1 MNKKALFAGTIVLL
15 LAFAIL
21 PAANAVVLD
30 PSGCPAGNS
39 TAVLKLYKEYNSTY
53 NQCYYHGPPLILGS
67 LLKKYNLTIKISTPN
82 NIRIS
87 ISKLDN
93 ILEHKPIS
101 NLTWNEAYY
110 MARRYS
116 SSNGGKSYSTSKYN
130 KVVECVNQ
138 MISVQNTPQSR
149 ALAYIEMSAA
159 AGSMYGLTNNPKWLE
174 KNEYFIVMSLQN
186 NPSGIVND
194 GISPLNSTWWDGAGL
209 SSFKS
214 WGYNVPQP
222 AIDFVNKAL
231 RAARA
236 GKLNTQAQLKEIG
249 FYQWKKKYLI
259 PIVNEKT
266 PKKIIV
272 PTKGTT
278 STQLSGILNFIFK
291 HGSDLAKGIGGI
303 FIFSIVLLLVR
314 RRRNRYYY

>member
-15 LAFAIL
+15 LAFALL

-30 PSGCPAGNS
+30 PMGCPVGNS
-39 TAVLKLYKEYNSTY
+39 TAVKNLYKEYNTTY
-53 NQCYYHGPPLILGS
+53 QNCMNTPGLIPAS
-67 LLKKYNLTIKISTPN
+67 LKKKYNVPYSGIINVLK
-82 NIRIS
+82 
-87 ISKLDN
+87 K
-93 ILEHKPIS
+93 KPVS
-101 NLTWNEAYY
+101 NLTWAEADY
-110 MARRYS
+110 MAYMYPGPIAEKAYS
-116 SSNGGKSYSTSKYN
+116 PSIYN
-130 KVVECVNQ
+130 KIVDYVNQ
-138 MISVQNTPQSR
+138 MINVRNTPQSR
-149 ALAYIEMSAA
+149 ALAYESMSLAA
-159 AGSMYGLTNNPKWLE
+159 DNMYRATNNPKWSQ
-174 KNEYFIVMSLQN
+174 KGTYFTVMFLQN
-186 NPSGIVND
+186 NPSGIVN
-194 GISPLNSTWWDGAGL
+194 GVGLPNSTWWDSVDL
-209 SSFKS
+209 SSFK
-214 WGYNVPQP
+214 WEGYNVPQP